1 MRSLTVRTSQNSD
14 ASFFSCRY
22 SLNLDRFMALFIC
35 SVGRTVPRVSTAPAP
50 ARTSTNC
57 MAGQARTSERK
68 VTRPMWYFLYCRVT
82 SQHMMM
88 PVMIHI
94 T

>member
-35 SVGRTVPRVSTAPAP
+35 SVGRTVPRVSAAPAP
-50 ARTSTNC
+50 AP
-57 MAGQARTSERK
+57 AAAHI
-68 VTRPMWYFLYCRVT
+68 VWRVKHAPL
-82 SQHMMM
+82 SGR
-88 PVMIHI
+88 
-94 T
+94 

>member
-35 SVGRTVPRVSTAPAP
+35 SVGRTVPRVSTAPSA
-50 ARTSTNC
+50 ST
-57 MAGQARTSERK
+57 Q
-68 VTRPMWYFLYCRVT
+68 
-82 SQHMMM
+82 QH
-88 PVMIHI
+88 ILHGGSS
-94 T
+94 THL